1 MLIFEYQSQF
11 CKRADNLNNNETDD
25 YGNHLRLLCLVG
37 LISMTQKNMIN
48 KRSFSSARPSG
59 AKSASSG
66 PRKSFAGKPVR
77 KSFKKSSSFGG
88 AKKVPFG
95 RPSFG
100 GGRRGAR
107 KSSGGRKQRGERI
120 DYSRFISK
128 AVFKEEKPYES
139 KHHFIDFPFV
149 EKLQSNIARKGY
161 ISPRPI
167 QDQAIPSILEGKDV
181 FGLANTGTGKTAAF
195 LLPLINKVMQDKN
208 EKVLVLA
215 PTRELAIQ
223 IEEEL
228 RSLAFGSGLF
238 GVSVVGGLPINKQ
251 IIEIKRGVSF
261 VIGTPGRVM
270 DLIKR
275 KVLDLSNYKN
285 IVLDEADRM
294 LDMGFRDDMVSIL
307 SNTHPDKQTLF
318 FSATLSDDIKALTSK
333 FLKDP
338 VFISVI
344 KGETSRNIDQDVVR
358 INKENKFSKLCEIL
372 ASEGTDKILIFREMK
387 YAVDELEKEL
397 RGKGFKAAGI
407 HGDKRSRERLRTLAA
422 FKEGKLNVLIATDV
436 AARGL
441 DIPNVSHVINY
452 DIPQNYDTYVHR
464 IGRTGRGDKKGHS
477 LTFVS

>member
-1 MLIFEYQSQF
+1 MIKKTSFKKGTSSLSKSRFHTKTAFNKVNKSSISKTKKSFGSF
-11 CKRADNLNNNETDD
+11 SKLTSF
-25 YGNHLRLLCLVG
+25 GRLKFG
-37 LISMTQKNMIN
+37 GA
-48 KRSFSSARPSG
+48 KRSFS
-59 AKSASSG
+59 KSK
-66 PRKSFAGKPVR
+66 RKR
-77 KSFKKSSSFGG
+77 
-88 AKKVPFG
+88 G
-95 RPSFG
+95 RSVN
-100 GGRRGAR
+100 
-107 KSSGGRKQRGERI
+107 KI

-149 EKLQSNIARKGY
+149 DKLQNNITRKGY

-167 QDQAIPSILEGKDV
+167 QDQSIPVILEGKDV

-195 LLPLINKVMQDKN
+195 LLPFINKVMQDKN

-238 GVSVVGGLPINKQ
+238 GVSLVGGLPINRQ
-251 IIEIKRGVSF
+251 IAEVKRGVSF

-270 DLIKR
+270 DVINR
-275 KVLDLSNYKN
+275 KILDLSNYKN

-294 LDMGFRDDMVSIL
+294 LDMGFRDDMITIL
-307 SNTHPDKQTLF
+307 NKTHQNRQTLF
-318 FSATLSDDIKALTSK
+318 FSATLSDDIKVLTSK
-333 FLKDP
+333 FLKNP

-344 KGETSRNIDQDVVR
+344 KGETSRNVDQDVVR
-358 INKENKFSKLCEIL
+358 INKENKFPKLCEIL
-372 ASEGTDKILIFREMK
+372 TSEGTDKILIFREMK

-407 HGDKRSRERLRTLAA
+407 HGDKRSRERLRTLAD
-422 FKEGKLNVLIATDV
+422 FKEGKLNILIATDV

-464 IGRTGRGDKKGHS
+464 IGRTGRGDKKGHA